1 MNNFY
6 EKHCND
12 FYQYI
17 IRNEKQ
23 LKQEVRKNI
32 TYEEELFDEAY
43 SDTIVKVANA
53 ILVNHKIIED
63 FRYYFFI
70 SFKQNFIQL
79 QNKKRK
85 IDKLK
90 TYGFKDCEGL
100 IIENFD
106 NELCF
111 SSNRCLCNK
120 HEERYERIRILFKWL
135 ADYLEEHFPPNEVD
149 IYIVYYFLKVG
160 KNRVSYKKM
169 ADIYDV
175 ELKYITNVIQ
185 NIKRFVKND
194 EIIIK
199 KKEEILYNGDID
211 YVNS

>member
-1 MNNFY
+1 MNDFY

-90 TYGFKDCEGL
+90 TYGYKDCEGL

-106 NELCF
+106 NE
-111 SSNRCLCNK
+111 
-120 HEERYERIRILFKWL
+120 ERYERIRILFKWL
-135 ADYLEEHFPPNEVD
+135 SDYLEEHFPPNEVD

-194 EIIIK
+194 EIINK
-199 KKEEILYNGDID
+199 KKEEILYNGTDFD
-211 YVNS
+211 FDT

>member
-53 ILVNHKIIED
+53 ILVNHKVIED

-100 IIENFD
+100 IIEDFD
-106 NELCF
+106 N
-111 SSNRCLCNK
+111 
-120 HEERYERIRILFKWL
+120 EERYERIRILFKWL
-135 ADYLEEHFPPNEVD
+135 SDYLEEHFPPNEVD

-199 KKEEILYNGDID
+199 KKEEILYGTDFD
-211 YVNS
+211 FDT

>member
-1 MNNFY
+1 MNDFY

-53 ILVNHKIIED
+53 ILVNHKVIED

-85 IDKLK
+85 IDKMK

-106 NELCF
+106 NE
-111 SSNRCLCNK
+111 
-120 HEERYERIRILFKWL
+120 ERYERIRILFKWL
-135 ADYLEEHFPPNEVD
+135 ADYLEQHFPPNEVD

-160 KNRVSYKKM
+160 KNRVSYQKM

-199 KKEEILYNGDID
+199 KKEEILYGTDFD
-211 YVNS
+211 FDT

>member
-53 ILVNHKIIED
+53 ILVNHKVIED

-90 TYGFKDCEGL
+90 TYGYKDCEGL
-100 IIENFD
+100 IIEDYD
-106 NELCF
+106 N
-111 SSNRCLCNK
+111 
-120 HEERYERIRILFKWL
+120 EERYDRIKILFKWL
-135 ADYLEEHFPPNEVD
+135 SDYLEEHFPPNEVD

-169 ADIYDV
+169 AEIYDV

-194 EIIIK
+194 EIINK
-199 KKEEILYNGDID
+199 KKEEILYDGSDFD
-211 YVNS
+211 FDT

>member
-1 MNNFY
+1 MNDFY

-90 TYGFKDCEGL
+90 TYGYKDCEGFF
-100 IIENFD
+100 IEDFD
-106 NELCF
+106 N
-111 SSNRCLCNK
+111 
-120 HEERYERIRILFKWL
+120 EERYERIRILFKWL

-194 EIIIK
+194 EIINKK
-199 KKEEILYNGDID
+199 KKEILYGTDFD
-211 YVNS
+211 FDT

>member
-53 ILVNHKIIED
+53 ILVNHKVIED

-79 QNKKRK
+79 QNKRRK

-90 TYGFKDCEGL
+90 TYGYKDCEGL
-100 IIENFD
+100 IIEDYD
-106 NELCF
+106 N
-111 SSNRCLCNK
+111 
-120 HEERYERIRILFKWL
+120 EERYDRIKILFKWL
-135 ADYLEEHFPPNEVD
+135 SDYLEEYFPPNEVD

-194 EIIIK
+194 EIINK
-199 KKEEILYNGDID
+199 KKEEILYGSDFD
-211 YVNS
+211 FAT

>member
-90 TYGFKDCEGL
+90 TYGYKDCEGL

-106 NELCF
+106 NE
-111 SSNRCLCNK
+111 
-120 HEERYERIRILFKWL
+120 ERYERIRILFKWL
-135 ADYLEEHFPPNEVD
+135 SDYLEEHFPPNEVD

-194 EIIIK
+194 EIINK
-199 KKEEILYNGDID
+199 KKEEILYGTDFD
-211 YVNS
+211 FDT

>member
-53 ILVNHKIIED
+53 ILVNHKVIED

-85 IDKLK
+85 IDKMK
-90 TYGFKDCEGL
+90 TYGYKDCEGL

-106 NELCF
+106 N
-111 SSNRCLCNK
+111 
-120 HEERYERIRILFKWL
+120 EERYERIRILFKWL
-135 ADYLEEHFPPNEVD
+135 ADYLEQHFPPNEVD

-160 KNRVSYKKM
+160 KNRVSYQKM

-199 KKEEILYNGDID
+199 KKEEILYGTDFD
-211 YVNS
+211 FDT

>member
-53 ILVNHKIIED
+53 ILVNHKVIED

-90 TYGFKDCEGL
+90 TYGYKDCEGL
-100 IIENFD
+100 IIEDYD
-106 NELCF
+106 N
-111 SSNRCLCNK
+111 
-120 HEERYERIRILFKWL
+120 EERYDRIKILFKWL
-135 ADYLEEHFPPNEVD
+135 SDYLEEHFPPNEVD

-169 ADIYDV
+169 AEIYDV

-194 EIIIK
+194 EIINK
-199 KKEEILYNGDID
+199 KKEEILYNGDLD
-211 YVNS
+211 FDT

>member
-53 ILVNHKIIED
+53 ILVNHKVIED

-90 TYGFKDCEGL
+90 TYGYKDCEGL
-100 IIENFD
+100 IIEDYD
-106 NELCF
+106 N
-111 SSNRCLCNK
+111 
-120 HEERYERIRILFKWL
+120 EERYDRIKILFKWL
-135 ADYLEEHFPPNEVD
+135 SDYLEEYFPPNEVD

-194 EIIIK
+194 EIINK
-199 KKEEILYNGDID
+199 KKEEILYNGTDFD
-211 YVNS
+211 FDT

>member
-23 LKQEVRKNI
+23 LKQEVKKNI

-53 ILVNHKIIED
+53 ILVNHKVIED

-90 TYGFKDCEGL
+90 TYGYKDCEGL
-100 IIENFD
+100 IIEDFD
-106 NELCF
+106 N
-111 SSNRCLCNK
+111 
-120 HEERYERIRILFKWL
+120 EERYERIRILFKWL
-135 ADYLEEHFPPNEVD
+135 SDYLEEHFPPNEVD

-194 EIIIK
+194 EIINK
-199 KKEEILYNGDID
+199 KKEEILYGTDFD
-211 YVNS
+211 FDT

>member
-90 TYGFKDCEGL
+90 TYGYKDCEGL
-100 IIENFD
+100 IIEDFD
-106 NELCF
+106 NE
-111 SSNRCLCNK
+111 
-120 HEERYERIRILFKWL
+120 ERYDRIKILFKWL
-135 ADYLEEHFPPNEVD
+135 SDYLEEHFPPNEVD

-194 EIIIK
+194 EIINK
-199 KKEEILYNGDID
+199 KKEEILYDGDFDI
-211 YVNS
+211 VNS

>member
-1 MNNFY
+1 MNDFY

-100 IIENFD
+100 IIEDFD
-106 NELCF
+106 N
-111 SSNRCLCNK
+111 
-120 HEERYERIRILFKWL
+120 EERYERIRILFKWL
-135 ADYLEEHFPPNEVD
+135 ADYLEQHFPPNEVD

-194 EIIIK
+194 EIINK
-199 KKEEILYNGDID
+199 KKEEILYGTDFD
-211 YVNS
+211 FDT

>member
-53 ILVNHKIIED
+53 ILVNHKVIED
-63 FRYYFFI
+63 FRYYFVI

-79 QNKKRK
+79 QNKRRK

-90 TYGFKDCEGL
+90 TYGYKDCEGL
-100 IIENFD
+100 IIEDYD
-106 NELCF
+106 N
-111 SSNRCLCNK
+111 
-120 HEERYERIRILFKWL
+120 EERYDRIKILFKWL
-135 ADYLEEHFPPNEVD
+135 SDYLEEYFPPNEVD

-194 EIIIK
+194 KIINK
-199 KKEEILYNGDID
+199 KKEEILYGTDFD
-211 YVNS
+211 FDT

>member
-53 ILVNHKIIED
+53 ILVNHKVIED

-90 TYGFKDCEGL
+90 TYGYKDCEGL
-100 IIENFD
+100 INEDYD
-106 NELCF
+106 N
-111 SSNRCLCNK
+111 
-120 HEERYERIRILFKWL
+120 EERYDRIKILFKWL
-135 ADYLEEHFPPNEVD
+135 SDYLEEHFPPNEVD

-160 KNRVSYKKM
+160 KNRISYKKM

-194 EIIIK
+194 EIINK
-199 KKEEILYNGDID
+199 KKEEILYNGDLEEF
-211 YVNS
+211 SEL

>member
-1 MNNFY
+1 MNDFY

-85 IDKLK
+85 IDKMK

-106 NELCF
+106 NE
-111 SSNRCLCNK
+111 
-120 HEERYERIRILFKWL
+120 ERYERIRILFKWL
-135 ADYLEEHFPPNEVD
+135 ADYLEQHFPPNEVD

-160 KNRVSYKKM
+160 KNRVSYQKM

-194 EIIIK
+194 KIIIK
-199 KKEEILYNGDID
+199 KKEEILYGTDFD
-211 YVNS
+211 FDT

>member
-53 ILVNHKIIED
+53 ILVNHKVIED

-79 QNKKRK
+79 QNKRRK

-90 TYGFKDCEGL
+90 TYGYKDCEGL
-100 IIENFD
+100 IIEDYD
-106 NELCF
+106 N
-111 SSNRCLCNK
+111 
-120 HEERYERIRILFKWL
+120 EERYDRIKILFKWL
-135 ADYLEEHFPPNEVD
+135 SDYLEEYFPPNEVD

-194 EIIIK
+194 EIINK
-199 KKEEILYNGDID
+199 KKEEILYGTDFD
-211 YVNS
+211 FDT

>member
-53 ILVNHKIIED
+53 ILVNHKVIED

-90 TYGFKDCEGL
+90 TYGYKECEGL
-100 IIENFD
+100 IIEDYD
-106 NELCF
+106 ND
-111 SSNRCLCNK
+111 
-120 HEERYERIRILFKWL
+120 ERYDRIKILFKWL
-135 ADYLEEHFPPNEVD
+135 SDYLEEHFPPNEVD

-169 ADIYDV
+169 AEIYDV

-194 EIIIK
+194 EIINK
-199 KKEEILYNGDID
+199 KKEEILYGSDFD
-211 YVNS
+211 FDT

>member
-53 ILVNHKIIED
+53 ILVNHKVIED

-79 QNKKRK
+79 QNKRRK

-90 TYGFKDCEGL
+90 TYGYKECEGL
-100 IIENFD
+100 IIEDYD
-106 NELCF
+106 N
-111 SSNRCLCNK
+111 
-120 HEERYERIRILFKWL
+120 EERYDRIKILFKWL
-135 ADYLEEHFPPNEVD
+135 SDYLEEHFPPNEVD

-169 ADIYDV
+169 AEIYDV

-194 EIIIK
+194 EIINK
-199 KKEEILYNGDID
+199 KKEEILYGSDFD
-211 YVNS
+211 FDT

>member
-1 MNNFY
+1 MNDFY

-53 ILVNHKIIED
+53 ILVNHKVIED

-85 IDKLK
+85 IDKMK
-90 TYGFKDCEGL
+90 TYGYKDCEGL

-106 NELCF
+106 N
-111 SSNRCLCNK
+111 
-120 HEERYERIRILFKWL
+120 EERYERIRILFKWL
-135 ADYLEEHFPPNEVD
+135 ADYLEQHFPPNEVD

-160 KNRVSYKKM
+160 KNRVSYQKM

-199 KKEEILYNGDID
+199 KKEEILYGTDFD
-211 YVNS
+211 FDT

>member
-1 MNNFY
+1 MNDFY

-53 ILVNHKIIED
+53 ILVNHKVIED

-85 IDKLK
+85 IDKMK
-90 TYGFKDCEGL
+90 TYGYKDCEGL
-100 IIENFD
+100 IIEDYD
-106 NELCF
+106 N
-111 SSNRCLCNK
+111 
-120 HEERYERIRILFKWL
+120 EERYDRIRILFKWL
-135 ADYLEEHFPPNEVD
+135 SDYLEEHFPPNEVD

-194 EIIIK
+194 KIINK
-199 KKEEILYNGDID
+199 KKEEILYNDGDID
-211 YVNS
+211 FFDS

>member
-23 LKQEVRKNI
+23 IKQEVRKNI

-53 ILVNHKIIED
+53 ILVNHKVIED

-79 QNKKRK
+79 QNKRRK

-90 TYGFKDCEGL
+90 TYGYKDCEGL
-100 IIENFD
+100 IIEDYD
-106 NELCF
+106 N
-111 SSNRCLCNK
+111 
-120 HEERYERIRILFKWL
+120 EERYDRIKILFKWL
-135 ADYLEEHFPPNEVD
+135 SDYLEEYFPPNEVD

-194 EIIIK
+194 KIINK
-199 KKEEILYNGDID
+199 KKEEILYGTDFD
-211 YVNS
+211 FDT

>member
-23 LKQEVRKNI
+23 VKQEVRKNI

-53 ILVNHKIIED
+53 ILVNHKVIED

-90 TYGFKDCEGL
+90 TYGYKDCEGL
-100 IIENFD
+100 INEDYD
-106 NELCF
+106 N
-111 SSNRCLCNK
+111 
-120 HEERYERIRILFKWL
+120 EERYDRIKILFKWL
-135 ADYLEEHFPPNEVD
+135 SDYLEEHFPPNEVD

-160 KNRVSYKKM
+160 KNRISYKKM

-194 EIIIK
+194 EIINK
-199 KKEEILYNGDID
+199 KKEEILYNGDLEEF
-211 YVNS
+211 SEL

>member
-53 ILVNHKIIED
+53 ILVNHKVIED

-85 IDKLK
+85 IDKMK

-100 IIENFD
+100 IIENYD
-106 NELCF
+106 N
-111 SSNRCLCNK
+111 
-120 HEERYERIRILFKWL
+120 EERYERIRILFKWL
-135 ADYLEEHFPPNEVD
+135 SDYLEEHFPPNEVD

-194 EIIIK
+194 EIINK
-199 KKEEILYNGDID
+199 KKEEILYGTDFD
-211 YVNS
+211 FDT

>member
-53 ILVNHKIIED
+53 ILVNHKVIDD

-79 QNKKRK
+79 QNKRRK

-90 TYGFKDCEGL
+90 TYGYKECEGL
-100 IIENFD
+100 IIEDYD
-106 NELCF
+106 N
-111 SSNRCLCNK
+111 
-120 HEERYERIRILFKWL
+120 EERYDRIKILFKWL
-135 ADYLEEHFPPNEVD
+135 SDYLEEHFPPNEVD

-169 ADIYDV
+169 AEIYDV

-194 EIIIK
+194 EIINK
-199 KKEEILYNGDID
+199 KKEEILYGTDFD
-211 YVNS
+211 FDT

>member
-1 MNNFY
+1 MNDFY

-100 IIENFD
+100 IIEDFD
-106 NELCF
+106 N
-111 SSNRCLCNK
+111 
-120 HEERYERIRILFKWL
+120 EERYERIRILFKWL
-135 ADYLEEHFPPNEVD
+135 ADYLEQHFPPNEVD

-160 KNRVSYKKM
+160 KNRVSYQKM

-199 KKEEILYNGDID
+199 KKEEILYGTDFD
-211 YVNS
+211 FDT

>member
-53 ILVNHKIIED
+53 ILVNHKVIED

-79 QNKKRK
+79 QNKRRK

-90 TYGFKDCEGL
+90 TYGYKDCEGL
-100 IIENFD
+100 IIEDYD
-106 NELCF
+106 N
-111 SSNRCLCNK
+111 
-120 HEERYERIRILFKWL
+120 EERYDRIKILFKWL
-135 ADYLEEHFPPNEVD
+135 SDYLEEYFPPNEVD

-194 EIIIK
+194 EIINK
-199 KKEEILYNGDID
+199 KKEEILYDGDFD
-211 YVNS
+211 FDT

>member
-1 MNNFY
+1 MNDFY

-85 IDKLK
+85 IDKMK

-100 IIENFD
+100 IIEDFD
-106 NELCF
+106 N
-111 SSNRCLCNK
+111 
-120 HEERYERIRILFKWL
+120 EERYERIRILFKWL
-135 ADYLEEHFPPNEVD
+135 SDYLEEHFPPNEVD

-194 EIIIK
+194 EIINK
-199 KKEEILYNGDID
+199 KKEEILYDGDFDI
-211 YVNS
+211 VNS

>member
-53 ILVNHKIIED
+53 ILVNHKVIED

-79 QNKKRK
+79 QNKRRK

-90 TYGFKDCEGL
+90 TYGYKDCEGL
-100 IIENFD
+100 IIEDYD
-106 NELCF
+106 N
-111 SSNRCLCNK
+111 
-120 HEERYERIRILFKWL
+120 EERYDRIKILFKWL
-135 ADYLEEHFPPNEVD
+135 SDYLEEHFPPNEVD

-194 EIIIK
+194 EIINK
-199 KKEEILYNGDID
+199 KKEEILYGTDFD
-211 YVNS
+211 FDT

>member
-1 MNNFY
+1 MNDFY

-17 IRNEKQ
+17 IRNETQ

-53 ILVNHKIIED
+53 ILVNHKVIED

-106 NELCF
+106 NE
-111 SSNRCLCNK
+111 
-120 HEERYERIRILFKWL
+120 ERYERIRILFKWL
-135 ADYLEEHFPPNEVD
+135 ADYLEQHFPPNEVD

-160 KNRVSYKKM
+160 KNRVSYQKM

-194 EIIIK
+194 KIIRE
-199 KKEEILYNGDID
+199 KKEMILYGNDFD
-211 YVNS
+211 FDT

>member
-1 MNNFY
+1 MNDFY

-85 IDKLK
+85 IDKMK
-90 TYGFKDCEGL
+90 TYGYKDCEGL
-100 IIENFD
+100 IVEDYD
-106 NELCF
+106 N
-111 SSNRCLCNK
+111 
-120 HEERYERIRILFKWL
+120 EERYERIRILFKWL
-135 ADYLEEHFPPNEVD
+135 SDYLEEHFPPNEVD

-194 EIIIK
+194 EIINK
-199 KKEEILYNGDID
+199 KKEEILYGTDFD
-211 YVNS
+211 FDT

>member
-23 LKQEVRKNI
+23 LKQEVKKNI

-53 ILVNHKIIED
+53 ILVNHKVIED

-90 TYGFKDCEGL
+90 TYGYKDCEGL
-100 IIENFD
+100 IIEDYD
-106 NELCF
+106 N
-111 SSNRCLCNK
+111 
-120 HEERYERIRILFKWL
+120 EERYDRIKILFKWL
-135 ADYLEEHFPPNEVD
+135 SDYLEEHFPPNEVD

-169 ADIYDV
+169 AEIYDV

-194 EIIIK
+194 EIINK
-199 KKEEILYNGDID
+199 KKEEILYGTDFD
-211 YVNS
+211 FDT

>member
-1 MNNFY
+1 MNDFY

-90 TYGFKDCEGL
+90 TYGYKDCEGL
-100 IIENFD
+100 IIEDFD
-106 NELCF
+106 N
-111 SSNRCLCNK
+111 
-120 HEERYERIRILFKWL
+120 EERYERIRILFKWL
-135 ADYLEEHFPPNEVD
+135 SDYLEEHFPPNEVD

-194 EIIIK
+194 EIINK
-199 KKEEILYNGDID
+199 KKEEILYNDGDTDIFD
-211 YVNS
+211 T

>member
-53 ILVNHKIIED
+53 ILVNHKVIED

-90 TYGFKDCEGL
+90 TYGYKECEGL
-100 IIENFD
+100 IIEDYD
-106 NELCF
+106 NEQ
-111 SSNRCLCNK
+111 
-120 HEERYERIRILFKWL
+120 RYDRIKILFKWL
-135 ADYLEEHFPPNEVD
+135 SDYLEEHFPPNEVD

-169 ADIYDV
+169 AEIYDV

-194 EIIIK
+194 KIINK
-199 KKEEILYNGDID
+199 KKEEILYGSDFD
-211 YVNS
+211 FDT

>member
-1 MNNFY
+1 MNDFY

-53 ILVNHKIIED
+53 ILVNHKVIED

-106 NELCF
+106 NE
-111 SSNRCLCNK
+111 
-120 HEERYERIRILFKWL
+120 ERYERIRILFKWL
-135 ADYLEEHFPPNEVD
+135 ADYLEQHFPPNEVD

-160 KNRVSYKKM
+160 KNRVSYQKM

-199 KKEEILYNGDID
+199 KKEEILYNDGDID
-211 YVNS
+211 FFDS